1 MKVGIKKKDL
11 WLIILVILIAG
22 AFYLFHEITGKADA
36 GRVTVKVDGKV
47 TGSYSLDKNQKI
59 EINNGSNTLLI
70 KDGKASMLE
79 ADCPDKLCVHQRAIS
94 KYHESIICL
103 PNKVVAE
110 VTGGDNGDYDA
121 IVN

>member
-1 MKVGIKKKDL
+1 MKAGLKKKDL
-11 WLIILVILIAG
+11 ILIILIIGVACG
-22 AFYLFHEITGKADA
+22 FYLFHELTGKTDA

-47 TGSYSLDKNQKI
+47 TGSYSLDNDQEI
-59 EINNGSNTLLI
+59 EINNGSNILTI
-70 KDGKASMLE
+70 KDGKAKMTE

-103 PNKVVAE
+103 PNKVVVE
-110 VTGGDNGDYDA
+110 VTAGGDSEFDA

>member
-1 MKVGIKKKDL
+1 MKAGLKKKDL
-11 WLIILVILIAG
+11 ILIILIIGVACG
-22 AFYLFHEITGKADA
+22 FYLFHEFTGKTDA

-47 TGSYSLDKNQKI
+47 TGSYSLDNDQEI
-59 EINNGSNTLLI
+59 EINNGSNILTI
-70 KDGKASMLE
+70 KDGKAKMTE

-103 PNKVVAE
+103 PNKVVVE
-110 VTGGDNGDYDA
+110 VTVGGDSEFDA